1 MPIHFFCI
9 QSLLNCVT
17 FFQGNRSS
25 ENTYANQ
32 TIVNIEETPKAL
44 LKFTLCKK
52 LLTLL

>member
-1 MPIHFFCI
+1 MPIHYI
-9 QSLLNCVT
+9 RLLQLLNGVT
-17 FFQGNRSS
+17 CFPENRSS

-52 LLTLL
+52 LLT